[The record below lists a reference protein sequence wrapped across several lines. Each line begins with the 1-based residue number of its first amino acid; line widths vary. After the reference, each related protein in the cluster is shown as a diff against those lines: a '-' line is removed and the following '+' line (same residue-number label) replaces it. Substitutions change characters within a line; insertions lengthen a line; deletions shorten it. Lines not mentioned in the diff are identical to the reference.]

1 MLVAVVVT
9 DFLMV
14 ANVIVLGVL
23 VQCSL
28 FGDGGE
34 EGSGGDA
41 SGGGGGCGG
50 CGNGGELASD
60 GGKNKNQ
67 YNHI

>member
-9 DFLMV
+9 AFLMV

-23 VQCSL
+23 VKCSL

-41 SGGGGGCGG
+41 SVGGGGCGD
-50 CGNGGELASD
+50 GGELASD

>member
-14 ANVIVLGVL
+14 ENVVVLGVL
-23 VQCSL
+23 VKCSL
-28 FGDGGE
+28 FGDGGD

-41 SGGGGGCGG
+41 SGGGGGCGD
-50 CGNGGELASD
+50 GGELASD
-60 GGKNKNQ
+60 GGKKKNQ